1 MTEPILECPH
11 CKEFIIIEKINCGIF
26 RHGVL
31 HLFSF
36 KTPIFTSYEMKSL
49 INNSS

>member
-1 MTEPILECPH
+1 MSKNIAD
-11 CKEFIIIEKINCGIF
+11 FNNINDYLSLF
-26 RHGVL
+26 SAVL

>member
-1 MTEPILECPH
+1 MEDVPLEQRILFYYDNKDEYNYTE
-11 CKEFIIIEKINCGIF
+11 
-26 RHGVL
+26 VL